1 MVNVII
7 GSNSS
12 IGQSLVDHIK
22 KKKLSNNY
30 LFFSKSNKNTGKFLK
45 LDLDSD
51 IKILK
56 KLPIN
61 KCFFLSSPRYVK
73 KNFSKKKY
81 KKEFTWIKKVVENC
95 NIKKMVYLSSSTIYQ
110 KNHFIGVN
118 KLRIERYLSLRKKK
132 FKILQIWRPFNLV
145 SLNQKQLTD
154 HFHNFLFKIIF
165 IQKKKFHL
173 FQGNAEDKRGYS
185 STNEF
190 VKKLYNFSKKNK
202 SFINNYGNPDLIT
215 VKDIIEIFNK
225 NQKKNFTTKLK
236 YKFKSKNQNI
246 NSVIN
251 LNRKNTIYSRLKSY
265 KVINNFLLQALK
277 NFRIK
282 PKKVFR

>member
-12 IGQSLVDHIK
+12 IGESLINQIK
-22 KKKLSNNY
+22 KEQLLNNF
-30 LFFSKSNKNTGKFLK
+30 LFFSKNNKNRGRFIK
-45 LDLDSD
+45 LDLDSN

-56 KLPIN
+56 NLQIN

-81 KKEFTWIKKVVENC
+81 EKELTWIKKIVENC
-95 NIKKMVYLSSSTIYQ
+95 NIKKMIYLSSSTIYQ

-118 KLRIERYLSLRKKK
+118 KVKIEKYLISKKKK
-132 FKILQIWRPFNLV
+132 FKFLQIWRPFNLV
-145 SLNQKQLTD
+145 SFGQKQLTD

-173 FQGNAEDKRGYS
+173 FHGNAEDKRGYS

-190 VKKLYNFSKKNK
+190 VKKLHNFSKKNM
-202 SFINNYGNPDLIT
+202 SFVNNYGNPDLIT
-215 VKDIIEIFNK
+215 VKEIIELFN
-225 NQKKNFTTKLK
+225 NNPQKYHTFKLN
-236 YKFKSKNQNI
+236 YKFKSKKKNI
-246 NSVIN
+246 NSVLN
-251 LNRKNTIYSRLKSY
+251 LNKKNTIYSRLKSR
-265 KVINNFLLQALK
+265 KVINNYLLQTLK
-277 NFRIK
+277 NFSIK